1 MLVLAVL
8 LWCLPPAASAEAHD
22 LVRVLVFQ
30 DAEQVRFTEDSG
42 LTVEFSPGQRRV
54 IAGPVTVIRA
64 APGFRVNGEPVQ
76 AGSLTVRGRRSDLTV
91 SDRTNTLLVGGAVRV
106 VGNGRTVQ
114 VINDIDLEEYVKGVV
129 PSEMNAGWNA
139 EALKA
144 QAVATRTYAVHQRMM
159 NGAREYDLV
168 ASTQDQVYRGRLGV
182 DPRVQEAVGA
192 TRGLVLTYRNAP
204 IFAAFS
210 STAAGPTEDA
220 SNVWAK
226 DLPYLKGVDC
236 PFDANSPHYEW
247 RVIVNLGDLQQ
258 TLRRQGI
265 ALGDITAA
273 SVYSRSLAGRAT
285 RLRFLHS
292 EGELIIRGEELRR
305 LVGYT
310 VIPSTQFDLEFRG
323 REMILAGR
331 GAGHAVGLCQWGA
344 KELAERGY
352 SYRAILSYYFPGTE
366 LQDLRSA
373 NLTAPVLP

>member
-1 MLVLAVL
+1 MVGLAVL
-8 LWCLPPAASAEAHD
+8 LWFLPLAASAEALD
-22 LVRVLVFQ
+22 RVRVLILQ
-30 DAEQVRFTEDSG
+30 DAEHVRFTADLG
-42 LTVEFSPGQRRV
+42 VAMDFPTGQKRLF
-54 IAGPVTVIRA
+54 AGPVTVTRGEIGLRI
-64 APGFRVNGEPVQ
+64 NGESVQ
-76 AGSLTVRGRRSDLTV
+76 SETVTVRGRGTDLAV
-91 SDRTNTLLVGGAVRV
+91 SERTSVLVVGGEVRV
-106 VGNGRTVQ
+106 VRNGKSLQ
-114 VINDIDLEEYVKGVV
+114 LINEIDLEEYVKGVV
-129 PSEMNAGWNA
+129 PSEMNAGWGA
-139 EALKA
+139 EALKV
-144 QAVATRTYAVHQRMM
+144 QAVATRTYAIHQQMM

-168 ASTQDQVYRGRLGV
+168 ASTQDQVYRGRFGV
-182 DPRVQEAVGA
+182 DPRVQEAVEA

-236 PFDANSPHYEW
+236 PFDANSPYYQW
-247 RVIVNLGDLQQ
+247 RVVVNLGDLQQ
-258 TLRRQGI
+258 TFRRQGI
-265 ALGDITAA
+265 AVGDITAA
-273 SVYSRSLAGRAT
+273 SVFTRSLAGRAT

-323 REMILAGR
+323 REVVLAGR

-352 SYRAILSYYFPGTE
+352 SYRAILHYYFPGTE
-366 LQDLRSA
+366 LKDLRSA
-373 NLTAPVLP
+373 NLASPSLP